1 MPGAPRDIDDY
12 LKGVSP
18 VQRLALQK
26 LRKQILALVPDAEE
40 CISYSMP
47 AFRAQGQV
55 VAGFLATKKGC
66 SFFPFSGT
74 TLDTLASLL
83 SGYSRTKSGLHFDP
97 ERGLPVT
104 LLRQL
109 LKARRAEIAAYP
121 AKKAKK
127 TKQAA
132 ASKSVAK
139 KQASTKKARD
149 KRRAHPG

>member
-1 MPGAPRDIDDY
+1 MPGPPRDIDDY
-12 LKGVSP
+12 LKSVTP

-47 AFRAQGQV
+47 AFRTQGRV
-55 VAGFLATKKGC
+55 VAGFLATQKGC

-74 TLDTLASLL
+74 ILDALASQL
-83 SGYSRTKSGLHFDP
+83 SGYSRTKSGLHFAP

-109 LKARRAEIAAYP
+109 LRTRQGEIASYP
-121 AKKAKK
+121 AKK
-127 TKQAA
+127 
-132 ASKSVAK
+132 
-139 KQASTKKARD
+139 TKKAARKSPAKKKAAAKEPGD
-149 KRRAHPG
+149 KRQVLPR